1 MMGISLFNS
10 LVFNKL
16 PFEPIKK
23 KMTFLIT
30 CAKNSVLSIMI
41 FKEEGYSLNT
51 EYFSTKAFD
60 FTISSILF
68 LSKKNK
74 LPN

>member
-1 MMGISLFNS
+1 MS
-10 LVFNKL
+10 
-16 PFEPIKK
+16 
-23 KMTFLIT
+23 FLIT

-68 LSKKNK
+68 LSKK
-74 LPN
+74 